1 MKIFNQSGTEILDVL
16 VDDSSVRY
24 RSIMNDDSLTLNF
37 SLTESVEIPL
47 YSYVLFEGSRYT
59 LWRPEEF
66 KKNGTRNHEYTLTL
80 HGYRE
85 FLKFVKFKDTSS
97 KPYRLK
103 FFLTGKPVDFM
114 IALVNSLNDKDDGWS
129 VGDCID
135 APEKTLSFN
144 HEYCLDVLARFA
156 TEFNTEY
163 EFEGRKIHLRKVDKF
178 KDDPL
183 PLSYGKGNGFLPGV
197 GRYNDGDKRPIGRLY
212 VQGGER
218 NIDFS
223 TYGSKTLL
231 LPKSATIEYGGKTYR
246 TDADGMYITR
256 DGNNNAAEDSFDAG
270 EIYPSRVGTVTA
282 VEVIDAVKNFY
293 DIIDSTIPE
302 TLDYGNCRIAGE
314 KATIVFQ
321 TGSLAGREFDIEQTD
336 GALTGYIHAERRFK
350 IVPAEQD
357 GIVMPGGVFVP
368 TVGDKYAVFNIRM
381 PEAYISDDPSKT
393 GASWDMFREA
403 VKYFAENEEDKFRF
417 TGELD
422 GIWSKNRW
430 LEIGG
435 KIIPGGHVLFSDTQF
450 QPQGVLIRIIAVKD
464 YVNKPHKPEI
474 TLSNAPVS
482 GSFSAEL
489 GKLEADEVVIEE
501 SKKEAI
507 RFTKRQWR
515 DARETI
521 SMLEQ
526 SLLRFSGSISPITIQ
541 TMQLLV
547 GDESLQFRFVNS
559 KTNPQVVAHNVVF
572 NPETKVLTSDS
583 GILQHMTLG
592 ISTIKKTHA
601 ASEYTYW
608 DMTSYTSPALDPD
621 KPYYLYAKCTRSGT
635 TGTFLLSETA
645 IGMDS
650 VSDYYHFLVGI
661 LNSEQDGDRSFARM
675 YGFTEILPG
684 QVTTDRI
691 VSQDGG
697 TYFDLLNGIIAG
709 KIRFLSSGVE
719 TDLDTWAEGADSDI
733 HDAQE
738 AAAAAQTKAN
748 TAQTT
753 ANSAQATASDA
764 LAKANTS
771 KAITDKFG
779 TTTEGGLI
787 QSVMMLLRELNSTD
801 ETAGISGIRGSN
813 RDLPAFW
820 TGTYADAIAGTAGI
834 IFRHNSTGK
843 VGVLDV
849 DANGN
854 VIIRDVSDPTLIRL
868 MFSKSNI
875 PTVAD
880 ILSTTQDGGTVTN
893 SNAIYSTSGSTTL
906 INYITV
912 TKDSSKL
919 TFSGTITINA
929 ELDIPHGY
937 TSGYALVEIILI
949 KDDSTYATLSSIEGV
964 LDEQHPSTSGYF
976 TVNKEL
982 IVGVGVYKIQVR
994 RLFENTHTASGG
1006 ISGISTLAWSFVKDI
1021 RRFEFG
1027 LNGFMA
1033 WYTNNHM
1040 HFSENGGLDVRGATN
1055 IPGVLLAGEVGY
1067 TGGFTSSWGAKKHAS
1082 STAVKIATGQYRVYH
1097 SIGHMDYQ
1105 VQITPTSSNRTSY
1118 ISAKGTDN
1126 FVVYFYS
1133 VGSSPAL
1140 SDTGF
1145 HFMITGRNY

>member
-163 EFEGRKIHLRKVDKF
+163 EFEGKKIHLRKVDKF

-336 GALTGYIHAERRFK
+336 DAFTGYIHAERRFK

-381 PEAYISDDPSKT
+381 PEAYISDDASET

-435 KIIPGGHVLFSDTQF
+435 KIIPGGYILFSDTQF

-501 SKKEAI
+501 SKKESI

-526 SLLRFSGSISPITIQ
+526 SLLRFSGSISPITVQ

-559 KTNPQVVAHNVVF
+559 KTNPVPVDHSFIFDQQTGKFTTQA
-572 NPETKVLTSDS
+572 

-592 ISTIKKTHA
+592 ITDIKNSHA
-601 ASEYTYW
+601 ADEYKYW
-608 DMTSYTSPALDPD
+608 DIAAYTSPILEAD
-621 KPYYLYAKCTRSGT
+621 KAYYLYAKCSVSQT
-635 TGTFLLSETA
+635 TGAFVLSETA
-645 IGMDS
+645 IGMEEIS
-650 VSDYYHFLVGI
+650 GYYHFLVGI
-661 LNSEQDGDRSFARM
+661 LNSQYEDDRSFVIL

-684 QVTTDRI
+684 RITTDKI
-691 VSQDGG
+691 VSTDGK
-697 TYFDLLNGIIAG
+697 TYFDLLSGIIG
-709 KIRFLSSGVE
+709 GRIKFISTSE
-719 TDLDTWAEGADSDI
+719 TEEDLGQWADGIS
-733 HDAQE
+733 H
-738 AAAAAQTKAN
+738 
-748 TAQTT
+748 
-753 ANSAQATASDA
+753 TASDA
-764 LAKANTS
+764 LAKANKS

-779 TTTEGGLI
+779 TTVDGGLI
-787 QSVMMLLRELNSTD
+787 STVITEFREADSEQVTGL
-801 ETAGISGIRGSN
+801 ISGIQGAN
-813 RDLPAFW
+813 KDLPFLVAG
-820 TGTYADAIAGTAGI
+820 GTYAEGIAGTA
-834 IFRHNSTGK
+834 K
-843 VGVLDV
+843 
-849 DANGN
+849 A
-854 VIIRDVSDPTLIRL
+854 IIRH
-868 MFSKSNI
+868 
-875 PTVAD
+875 
-880 ILSTTQDGGTVTN
+880 DGSVKFTDAEITGTIH
-893 SNAIYSTSGSTTL
+893 ATSGD
-906 INYITV
+906 IG
-912 TKDSSKL
+912 KL
-919 TFSGTITINA
+919 T
-929 ELDIPHGY
+929 L
-937 TSGYALVEIILI
+937 
-949 KDDSTYATLSSIEGV
+949 
-964 LDEQHPSTSGYF
+964 
-976 TVNKEL
+976 
-982 IVGVGVYKIQVR
+982 
-994 RLFENTHTASGG
+994 ASGG
-1006 ISGISTLAWSFVKDI
+1006 HIELPPSFSTNIKGRIDSSGLRLVYDGDNSQAINWYTGLGTFAGDIKPDSNGHLNIYSSFGIKLKSDHNIWIGSDGLSGSIYIGNSLKTVDFGGAILNNIQKITSIGFPQFAYSTLEMSTDTNYTVNHDTPLLVITSARSNSGILKINANASGGTPSDGMMKIIVNASTQEIRLKCSTTGSNIKNRAPNEDFLIYGNSLAI
-1021 RRFEFG
+1021 
-1027 LNGFMA
+1027 L
-1033 WYTNNHM
+1033 
-1040 HFSENGGLDVRGATN
+1040 
-1055 IPGVLLAGEVGY
+1055 
-1067 TGGFTSSWGAKKHAS
+1067 
-1082 STAVKIATGQYRVYH
+1082 
-1097 SIGHMDYQ
+1097 
-1105 VQITPTSSNRTSY
+1105 
-1118 ISAKGTDN
+1118 
-1126 FVVYFYS
+1126 VYFGGYWR
-1133 VGSSPAL
+1133 PQM
-1140 SDTGF
+1140 D
-1145 HFMITGRNY
+1145 R